1 MVTKTANRPA
11 SSFAGTLAEAKSI
24 IDSQAEQLTALE
36 FRISPMEQVIA
47 ARDQEIKDLKVTIIN
62 STALKTSLERER
74 LINADLRTK
83 VDKLTRELQ
92 VIGAIVKSWIVSAK
106 TIKAI
111 VKDHG

>member
-1 MVTKTANRPA
+1 MVTKTASRPA

-24 IDSQAEQLTALE
+24 IDSQAVQLTALE

-62 STALKTSLERER
+62 HNALKTALDREK
-74 LINADLRTK
+74 LINADLRAK
-83 VDKLTRELQ
+83 VDKLSRELQ
-92 VIGAIVKSWIVSAK
+92 VIGAIAKSWIVSAK
-106 TIKAI
+106 TVRAI